1 MRFRFSETEEE
12 FRATQKE
19 AVEKKGIV
27 MPNLADAVVEIVDV
41 PRHNFKGRGIDAIN
55 KAKEWANTEIIGSH
69 TYHQGEPDEFEYL
82 IDEKAID
89 KFLSKSSTSQSDN
102 LGIHLAVLK
111 ELPKIIDAS
120 IEAEIHADYKKE
132 NGKRV
137 VENGVND
144 ANLLIHRL
152 YGAVKI
158 DDKIYRAKTTIHE
171 RQGKANKAYDYKVTE
186 IKLIVSGS
194 SASNARTNL
203 TSIDGANLLHK
214 VEKSYDKGKYLL
226 GGSVKNVKSSE
237 EDDDYSGEGGVR
249 FAVVED
255 EELIKRL
262 DADEKVIGYRNVVLN
277 EDGTFESPMANSLRS
292 TDRKAKEKTGG
303 FELNKWSVV
312 RSDHTL

>member
-1 MRFRFSETEEE
+1 M
-12 FRATQKE
+12 ATQKE

-171 RQGKANKAYDYKVTE
+171 RLGKANKAYDYKVTE

-226 GGSVKNVKSSE
+226 GGSVKMLNQARKMMTIVVKE
-237 EDDDYSGEGGVR
+237 V
-249 FAVVED
+249 
-255 EELIKRL
+255 
-262 DADEKVIGYRNVVLN
+262 
-277 EDGTFESPMANSLRS
+277 
-292 TDRKAKEKTGG
+292 
-303 FELNKWSVV
+303 
-312 RSDHTL
+312 